1 MKNYL
6 LIPAALFLFLSCK
19 RDATTPP
26 TPPPTNA
33 EKVTIHLQL
42 NGDITTSIGDLRKTS
57 IAARSTYDS
66 TIYGVNIRTGQ
77 GALYAQGLFDNTDS
91 ISIDLLKDSSYIV
104 NVAAIKRGSGL
115 GLWWQLSVN
124 GGKQYA
130 YPIHRILQNRMVY
143 AVNETME
150 PGFIDSLNNM
160 SIVTDTLANT
170 FAKYP
175 LSQADTYFG
184 STNYTARDASNTTIS
199 LLLKRLAFAI
209 RYDVHNLTSGYVQ
222 ATYGGQ
228 MMPDTLRTNDTL
240 PIRIYTAD
248 LFRTQD
254 SIPGA
259 QLQVTL
265 TWIKGG
271 GNAIVLGTKPVRPK
285 RSSLTAISVFLNTD
299 SLNVSPN
306 FQLTDTAWT
315 GTTNFDF

>member
-6 LIPAALFLFLSCK
+6 FILAALFLSCK
-19 RDATTPP
+19 RDATTQPAPP
-26 TPPPTNA
+26 STTA

-42 NGDITTSIGDLRKTS
+42 GGDISTSIGNLRKTS
-57 IAARSTYDS
+57 VAARSAYDS

-91 ISIDLLKDSSYIV
+91 ISIELLKDSSYIV

-115 GLWWQLSVN
+115 GLWWQLSTN
-124 GGKQYA
+124 GYKQYA
-130 YPIHRILQNRMVY
+130 YPIHRTLQNRMLY
-143 AVNETME
+143 AANETME
-150 PGFIDSLNNM
+150 PGFIDSLKNM
-160 SIVTDTLANT
+160 SIVTDTLTNT

-175 LSQADTYFG
+175 LSEADTYFG

-199 LLLKRLAFAI
+199 LELRRLAFAI
-209 RYDVHNLTSGYVQ
+209 RYDIHNLKSGYLQ

-228 MMPDTLRTNDTL
+228 MMPDTIRTNDTL
-240 PIRIYTAD
+240 PVQIYTAD
-248 LFRTQD
+248 VFRSQD

-265 TWIKGG
+265 TWIKAA
-271 GNAIVLGTKPVRPK
+271 GNAVVLGTKPIRPR

-299 SLNVSPN
+299 SLNVSPG
-306 FQLTDTAWT
+306 FQLTDTTWT
-315 GTTNFDF
+315 GTTDFDF